1 MKTICVY
8 NIKGG
13 VGKTTTTIN
22 LAAILSKNNYKVLII
37 DADPQGNLSK
47 TFENYNPTAL
57 TMAELLVDK
66 NLLAKDVIMET
77 GYKNMNLIPSEI
89 RLSDTEKELLSDMI
103 YENILINKYVENK
116 KLKFTRKYVNKL
128 KTILNEIENEYD
140 YCLIDCPPAWNLITM
155 NVLCA
160 SNSVLVPIVIDRY
173 ILDGVSDLMKKINE
187 IKDEFNPE
195 LSIDGFFVTRDEPT
209 TINKQ
214 MKLVLR
220 ESFGDMFLKTSIR
233 KAIAVSESTLRNQAV
248 VFYKENS
255 NASKDHH
262 KLAKELKIIKE
273 GDNL

>member
-37 DADPQGNLSK
+37 DADPQANLSK
-47 TFENYNPTAL
+47 TFENYNPTTL

-89 RLSDTEKELLSDMI
+89 RLSYTEMELLSDMI
-103 YENILINKYVENK
+103 YENILVDKKVDNKN
-116 KLKFTRKYVNKL
+116 LRFTRKYVNKL
-128 KTILNEIENEYD
+128 KTILNEVENEYD

-155 NVLCA
+155 NVLCV

-187 IKDEFNPE
+187 IKDEFNPG

-214 MKLVLR
+214 MKVVLR
-220 ESFGDMFLKTSIR
+220 ESFGDMFLKSSIR
-233 KAIAVSESTLRNQAV
+233 KAIAVSESTLKNQAV
-248 VFYKENS
+248 VFYKIDS
-255 NASKDHH
+255 NASKDYY
-262 KLAKELKIIKE
+262 KLAIELKIIKKGE
-273 GDNL
+273 NL